1 MRSATGNERRASC
14 TALPRL
20 RAPSS
25 RHQRSRPRHRARQ
38 RAGAQLSRRR
48 RDHEPGHR
56 GRCRRGRVRR
66 RRPADEAEMMPRA
79 EILQRRHRRSQDGG
93 IVRDDPP
100 RRIVEARRRGA
111 IARATWA
118 LPVAGLVVGLAGAL
132 VYKVASRFGLA
143 PNLAALLALAAT
155 TSRHRRAARGRP
167 RRYRRRARRR
177 PTRERKLE
185 IMRDSRIGTYGVC
198 ALILSFGLRWSAL
211 AAIADPWAV
220 ALGAVRCAYCGAA
233 RACRPSCRGSPP
245 ARPDGLSASA
255 GSPPGRSVAHRVRCW
270 NPRARRSRLGLGKAL
285 VSLIL
290 LSLAGLM
297 LARLAIRQI
306 GGQTG
311 DILGAFEQT
320 GEILILLVAA
330 AFQIGG

>member
-1 MRSATGNERRASC
+1 
-14 TALPRL
+14 
-20 RAPSS
+20 
-25 RHQRSRPRHRARQ
+25 
-38 RAGAQLSRRR
+38 
-48 RDHEPGHR
+48 
-56 GRCRRGRVRR
+56 
-66 RRPADEAEMMPRA
+66 MMPRA
-79 EILQRRHRRSQDGG
+79 ELLRDLIADLRIAASFVTILPVASSEPAGD
-93 IVRDDPP
+93 
-100 RRIVEARRRGA
+100 GA

-132 VYKVASRFGLA
+132 VYAISSRFGLTSS
-143 PNLAALLALAAT
+143 LAALLALAAT
-155 TSRHRRAARGRP
+155 ALITGALHEDGLADTADGLGGGR
-167 RRYRRRARRR
+167 
-177 PTRERKLE
+177 TRERKLE

-211 AAIADPWAV
+211 AAIANPWAV
-220 ALGAVRCAYCGAA
+220 ALALCAAHTAA
-233 RACRPSCRGSPP
+233 RAGLPAFMSQVAP
-245 ARPDGLSASA
+245 ARPDGLSAST
-255 GSPPGRSVAHRVRCW
+255 GSPPGRSIAIAFVVGTLALTL
-270 NPRARRSRLGLGKAL
+270 ALGPGKAL

>member
-1 MRSATGNERRASC
+1 
-14 TALPRL
+14 
-20 RAPSS
+20 
-25 RHQRSRPRHRARQ
+25 
-38 RAGAQLSRRR
+38 
-48 RDHEPGHR
+48 
-56 GRCRRGRVRR
+56 
-66 RRPADEAEMMPRA
+66 MMPRDQLLRFVIGDLRIA
-79 EILQRRHRRSQDGG
+79 ASFVTILPVASSEPAGD
-93 IVRDDPP
+93 
-100 RRIVEARRRGA
+100 GA

-118 LPVAGLVVGLAGAL
+118 LPVAGLAVGLTGAL
-132 VYKVASRFGLA
+132 VYAIASRFGLTSS
-143 PNLAALLALAAT
+143 LAALLALAAT
-155 TSRHRRAARGRP
+155 ALVTGALHEDGLADTADGLGGGR
-167 RRYRRRARRR
+167 
-177 PTRERKLE
+177 TRERKLE

-211 AAIADPWAV
+211 AAIANPWAV
-220 ALGAVRCAYCGAA
+220 ALALCAAHTAA
-233 RACRPSCRGSPP
+233 RAGLPAFMSQVAP

-255 GSPPGRSVAHRVRCW
+255 GSPPGRSVAIAFAVGTL
-270 NPRARRSRLGLGKAL
+270 ALVLALGPGKAL

-311 DILGAFEQT
+311 DILGAFEQA

>member
-1 MRSATGNERRASC
+1 MT
-14 TALPRL
+14 
-20 RAPSS
+20 
-25 RHQRSRPRHRARQ
+25 
-38 RAGAQLSRRR
+38 
-48 RDHEPGHR
+48 
-56 GRCRRGRVRR
+56 
-66 RRPADEAEMMPRA
+66 PRA
-79 EILQRRHRRSQDGG
+79 ELLRDIIADLRIAVSFVTILPVASSKPAGD
-93 IVRDDPP
+93 
-100 RRIVEARRRGA
+100 GA

-118 LPVAGLVVGLAGAL
+118 LPVAGLVVGLTGAL
-132 VYKVASRFGLA
+132 VYAIAIKFGLP
-143 PNLAALLALAAT
+143 PNLAALLALAT
-155 TSRHRRAARGRP
+155 TALITGALHEDGLADTADGLGGGR
-167 RRYRRRARRR
+167 
-177 PTRERKLE
+177 TRERKLE

-211 AAIADPWAV
+211 AAIANPWAV
-220 ALGAVRCAYCGAA
+220 ALALCAAHAAA
-233 RACRPSCRGSPP
+233 RAGVPAFMSLVTP
-245 ARPDGLSASA
+245 ARADGLSASA
-255 GSPPGRSVAHRVRCW
+255 GSPPGRSIAIAIAVGTLAL
-270 NPRARRSRLGLGKAL
+270 ALALGPGKAL

>member
-1 MRSATGNERRASC
+1 
-14 TALPRL
+14 
-20 RAPSS
+20 
-25 RHQRSRPRHRARQ
+25 
-38 RAGAQLSRRR
+38 
-48 RDHEPGHR
+48 
-56 GRCRRGRVRR
+56 
-66 RRPADEAEMMPRA
+66 MMPRDQFLRDVIA
-79 EILQRRHRRSQDGG
+79 DLRIAASFVTILPVASSKPAGD
-93 IVRDDPP
+93 
-100 RRIVEARRRGA
+100 GA
-111 IARATWA
+111 IARAAWA
-118 LPVAGLVVGLAGAL
+118 LPVAGLAVGLTGAL
-132 VYKVASRFGLA
+132 VYAISSRFGLT

-155 TSRHRRAARGRP
+155 TLLTGALHEDGLADTADGLGGGR
-167 RRYRRRARRR
+167 
-177 PTRERKLE
+177 TRERKLE

-211 AAIADPWAV
+211 AAIANPWAV
-220 ALGAVRCAYCGAA
+220 ALALCAAHTAA
-233 RACRPSCRGSPP
+233 RAGLPAFMSQVAP

-255 GSPPGRSVAHRVRCW
+255 GSPPGRSIAIAFAVGILALTL
-270 NPRARRSRLGLGKAL
+270 ALGPGKAL

-330 AFQIGG
+330 AVQIGG